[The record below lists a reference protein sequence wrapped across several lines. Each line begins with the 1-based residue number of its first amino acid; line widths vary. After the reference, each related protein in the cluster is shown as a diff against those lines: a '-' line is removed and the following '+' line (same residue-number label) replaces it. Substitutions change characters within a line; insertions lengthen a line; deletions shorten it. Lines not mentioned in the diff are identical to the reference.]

1 MNEAAAVAVREIADA
16 EQAMAAAV
24 SALVA
29 AMTDTEPVPH
39 SIVLLQTREG
49 KVHRAARIADRP
61 GYMTYEADNLDSAVL
76 LHDLSAVPDDADLC
90 DRCFGPVDP
99 GVENV

>member
-1 MNEAAAVAVREIADA
+1 MNQSAAVAVRAIADA
-16 EQAMAAAV
+16 EQTMAAAV
-24 SALVA
+24 SLLVA

-61 GYMTYEADNLDSAVL
+61 GHMTYEGCNIDDAAL

-90 DRCFGPVDP
+90 SRCFGPVAP
-99 GVENV
+99 GTANV